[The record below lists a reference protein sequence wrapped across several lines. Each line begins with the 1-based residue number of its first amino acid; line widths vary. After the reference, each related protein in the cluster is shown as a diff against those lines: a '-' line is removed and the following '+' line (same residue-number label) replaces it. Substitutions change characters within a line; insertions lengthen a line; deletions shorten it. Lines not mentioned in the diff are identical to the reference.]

1 MFITVTNRFGNY
13 PIDAR
18 SQLFLSWDEW
28 NDYSFKT
35 FFGIFYVDENLK
47 KHNLGGIKI
56 GWFDQKINERKIII
70 GDRFEKLNNLFFSIG
85 TDVEYYERLNSL
97 NEDIKIKILNSLND
111 IAKNVALFKKVKKEE
126 VYRVSF
132 LRDLNEITI
141 TNQFRR
147 IINNDAKL
155 TPFNFSFESE
165 DNFLLEFNVEPNSM
179 PPSNIHII
187 IGRNGVG
194 KSHLI
199 NNMVNTLQGSNNSK
213 SKFVNS
219 RKDQRIFSNLICV
232 SFSAFD
238 DFENI
243 GEIRDKSTQISYH
256 YVGQKSTF
264 EENNNINIYNNIS
277 EKLAIDFSQSL
288 WKCFKSLKKYR
299 WISIMEILESDPI
312 FKNIDI
318 KSIANID
325 FTNKNFKEFILEE
338 FKKLSSGHKIILLT
352 LTKLVEKTEERSLI
366 LLDEPES
373 HLHPPLLSSFI
384 RAISELLINKNGVA
398 IIATHSPVI
407 LQEVPTS
414 CVWKLR
420 RNGKIT
426 IPERPRIQT
435 FGENVGILTN
445 EIFGL
450 EVSNSGYNKIL
461 EELVNRN
468 PNYET
473 AIDRINNEIGL
484 EAKAI
489 LRTMFYE
496 KNQADD

>member
-1 MFITVTNRFGNY
+1 MFITVTNRFGDY
-13 PIDAR
+13 PIDAK
-18 SQLFLSWDEW
+18 SQLFLTWDEW

-35 FFGIFYVDENLK
+35 FFGIFYIDENSER
-47 KHNLGGIKI
+47 HNLGWVKI
-56 GWFDQKINERKIII
+56 GWFNQKINERKINI
-70 GDRFEKLNNLFFSIG
+70 GDSFEKLDKSFFSIG
-85 TDVEYYERLNSL
+85 NDVEYYERLNNL
-97 NEDIKIKILNSLND
+97 DENVKIKILNSLND
-111 IAKNVALFKKVKKEE
+111 IVKNVSLFKKAKKEE
-126 VYRVSF
+126 VYKVSF

-141 TNQFRR
+141 TNQYKR

-155 TPFNFSFESE
+155 TPFNFSFQSK
-165 DNFLLEFNVEPNSM
+165 NKFSLEFNVEPNSL

-187 IGRNGVG
+187 TGRNGVG

-199 NNMVNTLQGSNNSK
+199 NNMVNALLLNNNSEN
-213 SKFVNS
+213 KFVNS
-219 RKDQRIFSNLICV
+219 RREKIIFSNLICV

-264 EENNNINIYNNIS
+264 EENNNTNIYSDIS
-277 EKLAIDFSQSL
+277 EKLALDFSQSL
-288 WKCFKSLKKYR
+288 WKCFNSFKKQR
-299 WISIMEILESDPI
+299 WISMMEILDSDPI
-312 FKNIDI
+312 FKSIDI

-325 FTNKNFKEFILEE
+325 FSNQNFKEYILAE

-384 RAISELLINKNGVA
+384 RAVSELLINRNGVA

-407 LQEVPTS
+407 LQEVPKS

-420 RNGKIT
+420 RNGNIT
-426 IPERPRIQT
+426 VPERPRIQT

-450 EVSNSGYNKIL
+450 EVSSSGYNKIL
-461 EELVNRN
+461 EELVNQTQ
-468 PNYET
+468 NYEA
-473 AIDRINNEIGL
+473 AIHRINNEIGL

-496 KNQADD
+496 KNRAND